1 MVMTKFYKMFTV
13 FLILAP
19 AALWAQ
25 DARVLT
31 FKEAA
36 AIAVRNSFAIQDTEL
51 DLRTKH
57 YGFIAT
63 RADLRSSV
71 DLQLTTPEIKNALE
85 EKFDQETQ
93 LFNNFTVNTISY
105 NGILSI
111 TQPLP
116 TNGKISANINLDRFK
131 QSGDNQE
138 YTTNLFMSFVQPIFV
153 PNKLQRDIY
162 RAELNLDK
170 AKIDYLQRRVSLIY
184 GRSFFRLSDIENF
197 FRGGGGRNNNR
208 ESRGGGGGGNRGG
221 GGGGFNLGRGGGGSL
236 SQNYYQLYEQ
246 TKMLEFDSRF
256 FEIWEDL
263 KNIAQQRLDIG
274 TLSEREN
281 LQISVEFAN
290 SENVLFSSTAR
301 KDRATRGLNQFLG
314 LDVDENTR
322 VINTID
328 YNPVSVDEEKALAE
342 GIANNTGIR
351 GFRIN
356 ILQDSLRID
365 EVASGGR
372 ITGEISGSYGL
383 NNSDQSIRLHF
394 DEFSQSRSLKLGLRI
409 PVWDW
414 GRNDM
419 FLDAAKNNLEVKK
432 RQRQNDIYDTQRQIT
447 GHIFTINLMQERI
460 DLLTRAKDLSE
471 QGMLIARQQFID
483 GTISSE
489 DLILSVK
496 KNYQAQVEFLQLL
509 VDHKVALIQLANQ
522 TQWDFE
528 KNVSIRAELEEIID
542 SILEKG

>member
-1 MVMTKFYKMFTV
+1 MLMTKICKIFTLV
-13 FLILAP
+13 LALIP
-19 AALWAQ
+19 AALSAQ
-25 DARVLT
+25 EARLLT
-31 FKEAA
+31 FEEAA
-36 AIAVRNSFAIQDTEL
+36 AIAVRNSFSVQDTEL
-51 DLRTKH
+51 DLRIKH
-57 YGFIAT
+57 YGFIAN
-63 RADLRSSV
+63 RAGLRSRV
-71 DLQLTTPEIKNALE
+71 DLALIAPEIKNELE
-85 EKFDQETQ
+85 EQFDQETQ
-93 LFNNFTVNTISY
+93 LFNNFNVNTLSY
-105 NGILSI
+105 VSRLSI

-116 TNGKISANINLDRFK
+116 SNGKIAANINLDRFK
-131 QSGDNQE
+131 QSGDAQE
-138 YTTNLFMSFVQPIFV
+138 YTTNMFLSFSQPIFV
-153 PNKLQRDIY
+153 PNQLQRNIY
-162 RAELNLDK
+162 RAELDLDK
-170 AKIDYLQRRVSLIY
+170 AKIEYLQRRVSLIY
-184 GRSFFRLSDIENF
+184 GRSFFRLSDIENY

-208 ESRGGGGGGNRGG
+208 ESRRGGGGNRGG
-221 GGGGFNLGRGGGGSL
+221 GGHRGGGESL

-256 FEIWEDL
+256 FSVWEDL
-263 KNIAQQRLDIG
+263 KNISQQQLDNG

-301 KDRATRGLNQFLG
+301 KDRSTRSLNQFLG
-314 LDVDENTR
+314 LEVDENIR

-328 YNPVSVDEEKALAE
+328 YNPVVVVEEKALSE

-351 GFRIN
+351 GFSIDIFKDR
-356 ILQDSLRID
+356 LRID
-365 EVASGGR
+365 EVAADGR
-372 ITGEISGSYGL
+372 ITGEVSGSYGL

-394 DEFSQSRSLKLGLRI
+394 DEFSQSRSLKLGLRV

-414 GRNDM
+414 GRNDL
-419 FLDAAKNNLEVKK
+419 FLEASKNNLEVKK

-460 DLLTRAKDLSE
+460 DLLTRAKDLAE
-471 QGMLIARQQFID
+471 QGMLIARQQFIEGD
-483 GTISSE
+483 ISSE

-528 KNVSIRAELEEIID
+528 KNVSIRAELEAIIASIID
-542 SILEKG
+542 IN